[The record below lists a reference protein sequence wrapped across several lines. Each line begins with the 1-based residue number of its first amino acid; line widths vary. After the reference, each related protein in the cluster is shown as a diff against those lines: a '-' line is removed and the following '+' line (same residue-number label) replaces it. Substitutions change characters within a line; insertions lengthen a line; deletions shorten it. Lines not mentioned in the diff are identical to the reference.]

1 MHDPAKIR
9 EALEL
14 TPDASDDEVKAA
26 LVTAGFAAPPPAAVN
41 SDQVLAANA
50 VKAGLITIDPAQLEQ
65 YQAGMIRAAALA
77 KRLEAQERDTAI
89 ATAVKAGKFP
99 PARREHYEKLW
110 DADPDGTRGLIESL
124 APGLVPVT
132 AMGYS
137 GDGDEPDLL
146 DAEFARLFPP
156 AKEATRG

>member
-1 MHDPAKIR
+1 MDPAKIR
-9 EALEL
+9 EALAL
-14 TPDASDDEVKAA
+14 ATDASDDEVKAA
-26 LVTAGFAAPPPAAVN
+26 LVTAGFATAPPAVGN

-50 VKAGLITIDPAQLEQ
+50 AKAGLITIDPAQLEQ
-65 YQAGMIRAAALA
+65 YQQGMVRAAALA

-99 PARREHYEKLW
+99 PARKEHYERLW
-110 DADPDGTRGLIESL
+110 DADSEGTRNLIESL

-137 GDGDEPDLL
+137 ADDEPDLL
-146 DAEFARLFPP
+146 DAEFARLFP
-156 AKEATRG
+156 AKETSRG